1 MICTQGAM
9 TDDNDNEDHCCDD
22 ADLAVDKYLQIGNG
36 IGRGILAIA
45 ESPAANGWRKS
56 GRAFYTPA
64 GKLVPTG
71 KNFLENIKQIDSGL
85 ELGDISFT
93 EIAKCFIAGNRK
105 KLDVCAAKTWPHFI
119 SQIQHVNPKIIILL
133 GKNTTDIFNRLAD
146 TSLTV
151 GKLTKISLSEQE
163 YAVLPIYHPSPANP
177 RRSMNKNIIEANK
190 IEVIKL
196 LA

>member
-1 MICTQGAM
+1 MIYPQSIVN
-9 TDDNDNEDHCCDD
+9 DDSCEDHCCDD
-22 ADLAVDKYLQIGNG
+22 SNLAIDKYLQIGKG

-45 ESPAANGWRKS
+45 ESPASNGWRKS
-56 GRAFYTPA
+56 GRAFYTPE

-93 EIAKCFIAGNRK
+93 EIAKCFIANNRK
-105 KLDVCAAKTWPHFI
+105 ILDVCAAKTWPHFI
-119 SQIQHVNPKIIILL
+119 SQIQYVSPKIIILL
-133 GKNTTDIFNRLAD
+133 GKNTTNIFNKLAN

-151 GKLTKISLSEQE
+151 GELAAINLSEQE
-163 YAVLPIYHPSPANP
+163 YVVLPIYHPSPANP
-177 RRSMNKNIIEANK
+177 RRSMNKNIIDANK
-190 IEVIKL
+190 IEIIKL